1 MSKRDYYESL
11 GVEKNASPEEIKKAY
26 RKLAVKYHPDKNQG
40 DKKAEDMFKEAT
52 EAYQVLS
59 DAKKRQQYDQ
69 FGHAAFEGGTGGW
82 TNANFSGF
90 EDLFEGL
97 GGFGDLFEDL
107 FGGGGKRGGSRNR
120 VYRGDDLRYNISI
133 TLEEAAFGCEK
144 NVEYKRYDKCDSCG
158 GSGSQRGSKSET
170 CKLCGGAGQVQQ
182 RQGFFSISRT
192 CPNCRGEGRVITSP
206 CKKCNGLGMTQKD
219 RKISVKIPAGVE
231 SGQQLK
237 VRSEGN
243 AGKNDGPYGDLYVF
257 ITVEEH
263 KKFSRHNNDLI
274 MQAAVTYPQ
283 AALGDEIIIETL
295 DKKQLKLKIPQGT
308 QSGKIFKI
316 KGKGIPDIHGYGVG
330 DLLIEVVVAVPVKLA
345 SDEKELIL
353 KLHDL
358 YKGKSIDIGGDNKS
372 IIDRIKDVFK

>member
-1 MSKRDYYESL
+1 MSKRDYYEVL
-11 GVEKNASPEEIKKAY
+11 GVTKSTPADEIKKAY
-26 RKLAVKYHPDKNQG
+26 RKLAVKYHPDKNPG
-40 DKKAEDMFKEAT
+40 DKKSEDMFKEAT
-52 EAYQVLS
+52 EAYQILS
-59 DAKKRQQYDQ
+59 DPQKRQQYDQ
-69 FGHAAFEGGTGGW
+69 YGHAAFEGGTGGW

-107 FGGGGKRGGSRNR
+107 FGAGGRRGKGKNR
-120 VYRGDDLRYNISI
+120 VFRGDDLRYNISI

-144 NVEYKRYDKCDSCG
+144 TVEYKRYDKCDPCN
-158 GSGSQRGSKSET
+158 GSGSQPGSKSET

-192 CPNCRGEGRVITSP
+192 CPNCHGEGKVITSP
-206 CKKCNGLGMTQKD
+206 CKKCNGTGMTQKE

-257 ITVEEH
+257 INVEEH

-283 AALGDEIIIETL
+283 AVLGDEVIIEIL

-308 QSGKIFKI
+308 PSGKIFKI
-316 KGKGIPDIHGYGVG
+316 KGKGIPDIHGYGTG
-330 DLLIEVVVAVPVKLA
+330 DLLIEVVVAVPQKLG
-345 SDEKELIL
+345 SEEKELIL

-358 YKGKSIDIGGDNKS
+358 YKGKSIETNEDNKS